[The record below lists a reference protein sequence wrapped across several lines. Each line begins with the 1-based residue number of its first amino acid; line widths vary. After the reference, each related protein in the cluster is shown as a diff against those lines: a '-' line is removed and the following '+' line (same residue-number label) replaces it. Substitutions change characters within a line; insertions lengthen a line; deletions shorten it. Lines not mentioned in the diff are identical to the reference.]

1 MTATRSVQVPYWNT
15 GNCRNENGNIICIP
29 KKNAFVFP
37 ERNRIAFFRSGH
49 FRGRTLPG
57 FFKAFPLKETHACAC
72 SMTAAVPKKHI
83 RSAVRR
89 NLIKRRIRESFRLHF
104 PVSLAPALSSRNI
117 RLIFLCLYL
126 PHEVRPFEP
135 LEEKMRTLLERFS
148 DMLEKG
154 IDLSPDPV
162 G

>member
-1 MTATRSVQVPYWNT
+1 MKTEISYAF
-15 GNCRNENGNIICIP
+15 P
-29 KKNAFVFP
+29 KKMRLSSRKEIESLFSGADTFVAGPYRVFY
-37 ERNRIAFFRSGH
+37 
-49 FRGRTLPG
+49 
-57 FFKAFPLKETHACAC
+57 KAFPLKETHACAC